1 MVQLELGSRRWPL
14 APGETVVGS
23 SPAAA
28 VHLDEAGVLDRHAL
42 VRATTEGA
50 SVRPAGPEA
59 VVSVN
64 GVRLTGDPVPLL
76 HGDKV
81 QVGPVELVVVDERR
95 SGQTQMMDAAALR
108 AATDAGATPPGA
120 RASTAPSTTAPVG
133 ASSGRFVSQ
142 ADGREYQIGSEPLV
156 FGRDAG
162 CDVVLVSTE
171 VSRRH
176 AAVSLTAEGYVLED
190 MSANGVLVNGE
201 RVQGRRLLRRGDL
214 LGLGGITFRFYAE
227 AAVVAPP
234 TSAPA
239 PPAPPARPSLP
250 AGAAHKLYETAH
262 GIPAMVPAFPSRPTA
277 PPPLATVLVRSGSLR
292 GQRLPIR
299 TPVVNIG
306 RAEYNDLVF
315 GDESVSAAHAKLQRR
330 EEVWVLADLDSTNGT
345 FVDGDRIRGEVPL
358 MAGSTVRFGDVT
370 VLFDPTDLRGPA
382 PPGGGTRVVGAI
394 SIPDTPRMEVRPSPG
409 PGAPRPERRR
419 VARRPAS
426 ARRSRAGL
434 WTTVVLGLLAVA
446 ALYYI
451 FGR

>member
-1 MVQLELGSRRWPL
+1 MVQLELGGRRWPL
-14 APGETVVGS
+14 APGETVIGS

-28 VHLDEAGVLDRHAL
+28 VHLDEAGVLDRHAV

-50 SVRPAGPEA
+50 AVRPAGPDA

-64 GVRLTGDPVPLL
+64 GVRLTGDPIPLL

-81 QVGPVELVVVDERR
+81 QVGPVELVVVDDRR
-95 SGQTQMMDAAALR
+95 AGQTQMVDAAALR
-108 AATDAGATPPGA
+108 AATAASTPPGA
-120 RASTAPSTTAPVG
+120 RPAGEGTG
-133 ASSGRFVSQ
+133 ASAGATAGRFVSQ
-142 ADGREYQIGSEPLV
+142 ADGREYQIGKEPLV

-162 CDVVLVSTE
+162 CDVVLESTD

-176 AAVSLTAEGYVLED
+176 AAVSLSPEGYVLED
-190 MSANGVLVNGE
+190 MSTNGVVVNGE

-227 AAVVAPP
+227 
-234 TSAPA
+234 PA
-239 PPAPPARPSLP
+239 PLPPRPSPP

-345 FVDGDRIRGEVPL
+345 YVDGDQVRGEVPL

-394 SIPDTPRMEVRPSPG
+394 SIPDTPRMEVRPSITPD
-409 PGAPRPERRR
+409 APRPERRR

-426 ARRSRAGL
+426 ARRSKVGR
-434 WTTVVLGLLAVA
+434 WVVAALVLLAAA
-446 ALYYI
+446 ALYYLI
-451 FGR
+451 GR

>member
-1 MVQLELGSRRWPL
+1 MVQLEIGGRRWPL
-14 APGETVVGS
+14 APGETVIGS

-28 VHLDEAGVLDRHAL
+28 VHLDEAGVLDRHAV

-50 SVRPAGPEA
+50 SVRPAAPEA
-59 VVSVN
+59 VVTVN

-81 QVGPVELVVVDERR
+81 QVGPVELVVVDDRR
-95 SGQTQMMDAAALR
+95 AGQTQMVDAAALR
-108 AATDAGATPPGA
+108 AATAPAATPPGA
-120 RASTAPSTTAPVG
+120 RPSPPAASAPAG
-133 ASSGRFVSQ
+133 ASGGRFVSQ
-142 ADGREYQIGSEPLV
+142 ADGREYQIGGEPLV

-162 CDVVLVSTE
+162 CDVVVESTD

-176 AAVSLTAEGYVLED
+176 AAVSLSPDGYVLED
-190 MSANGVLVNGE
+190 MSTNGVLVNGE

-214 LGLGGITFRFYAE
+214 LGLGGVTFRFYAD
-227 AAVVAPP
+227 AAPVTPR
-234 TSAPA
+234 PA
-239 PPAPPARPSLP
+239 PP

-394 SIPDTPRMEVRPSPG
+394 SIPDTPRMDVRPSIG
-409 PGAPRPERRR
+409 PEAPRPERRR
-419 VARRPAS
+419 VARRPAT

-434 WTTVVLGLLAVA
+434 WIKVALALLAGA
-446 ALYYI
+446 ALYY
-451 FGR
+451 FLGR